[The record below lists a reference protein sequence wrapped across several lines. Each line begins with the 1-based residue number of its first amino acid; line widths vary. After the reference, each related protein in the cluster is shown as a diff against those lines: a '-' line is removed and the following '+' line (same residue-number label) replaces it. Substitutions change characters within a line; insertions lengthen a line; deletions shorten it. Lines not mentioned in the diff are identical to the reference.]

1 MKLPHDKPTNPPSTA
16 DPLDPLQIQ
25 QTEKRTPTSTDDS
38 GPLSNQ
44 NEPQYPGKAKLI
56 LIALSLSLCMFL
68 VGLDNTIISS
78 AIPKI
83 TDDFNA
89 LEDVGW
95 YASAFMLTVCSFQ
108 LMWGKLFTF
117 YTVKWV
123 YLASLFIFELGSL
136 ICGVAPTSTALIVG
150 RAIAGIGGGG
160 VSNGSFLLIAYSVPP
175 RQRPMLI
182 GALGAMYGFS
192 AIAGPLIGGAF
203 TNNAKLT
210 WRWCFYINLPLGFVA
225 GLVILFFVSSFK
237 GSKAGKL
244 GFINQLRQMDIPG
257 TLCLLPGIIC
267 LLLALQWG
275 GTKYPWASGRIIALF
290 VVAFVILV
298 AFGFVQLRSGELAT
312 VPKRIFY
319 NRNIWGSSLFG
330 SCIVAAFFVILYYI
344 QIWFQAIKGATPI
357 KSGVM
362 SLPLV
367 LSYVLFSFVTGGLTS
382 VFGYY
387 VQWAYIAVAFM
398 AIGAGLLTMLDV
410 NSGHAELI
418 GYQVILGAGVG
429 CGLQTA
435 FSAPQTAL
443 SLEDIPIGT
452 AVVIFTENLT
462 SAVFVSVAQNVFTN
476 QLKTNMAQYA
486 PDVDATEIIA
496 AGATKFKSQVPKE
509 LYDVVLLAY
518 NKALD
523 QTFYVSV
530 ALSCFGILGVL
541 GLEWLSVK
549 GKNDDTSDDTHAKS

>member
-290 VVAFVILV
+290 VLAFVILV

-330 SCIVAAFFVILYYI
+330 SCIVAAFFVILYY
-344 QIWFQAIKGATPI
+344 
-357 KSGVM
+357 VC
-362 SLPLV
+362 
-367 LSYVLFSFVTGGLTS
+367 
-382 VFGYY
+382 
-387 VQWAYIAVAFM
+387 IAPC
-398 AIGAGLLTMLDV
+398 
-410 NSGHAELI
+410 E
-418 GYQVILGAGVG
+418 VG
-429 CGLQTA
+429 
-435 FSAPQTAL
+435 
-443 SLEDIPIGT
+443 
-452 AVVIFTENLT
+452 
-462 SAVFVSVAQNVFTN
+462 
-476 QLKTNMAQYA
+476 
-486 PDVDATEIIA
+486 
-496 AGATKFKSQVPKE
+496 
-509 LYDVVLLAY
+509 
-518 NKALD
+518 
-523 QTFYVSV
+523 
-530 ALSCFGILGVL
+530 
-541 GLEWLSVK
+541 
-549 GKNDDTSDDTHAKS
+549 